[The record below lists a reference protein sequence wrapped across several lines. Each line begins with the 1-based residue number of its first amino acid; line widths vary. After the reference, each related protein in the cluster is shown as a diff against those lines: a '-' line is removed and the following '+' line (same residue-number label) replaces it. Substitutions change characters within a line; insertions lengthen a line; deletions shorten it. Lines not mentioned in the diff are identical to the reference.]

1 MRSRRS
7 PRPDRA
13 TTPSTAP
20 GTRPAAAAPYL
31 LPHLR
36 RSTLRRLLLL
46 LLALLTCAYPLLI
59 YVSLGHVAPHWLALL
74 LAAMALMRAAATRE
88 RSWLVAALGALL
100 LAGATATS
108 GNLLPLKFYPVL
120 VNAVLLSV
128 FAWSLRHPPSVIE
141 RLARLAEPAL
151 PSAGVAYTRRLT
163 QVWCGFFIVNGLLAL
178 ATALWPRQ
186 AGGDELWALYN
197 GLIAYLLMGL
207 LFAGEWLLR
216 PRLRRRF
223 EARHA
228 AAPAPAPGTPSWRP
242 LAEVATRA
250 SDADFLRHVQ
260 AWRAAFAA
268 QAGEAV
274 ILYFTDS
281 RRFSCALYGAWHAGK
296 TVYLPGDAQ
305 AATLRS
311 LDTLR
316 PQGAPSLCRAGDLPG
331 AMPEPQVAATSGMP
345 SPLPPLD
352 PHATQLIV
360 LTSGSSGQPQA
371 IPKQLA
377 QLDAEVHTLQ
387 ATFGA
392 RIATDAALYT
402 TVSHQHIYGLL
413 FIVLWPLART
423 GRAPRCHR
431 IDYPEELAE
440 QLSRQAAGQA
450 ILVSSPAHLK
460 RLPAETPGGLDWRGA
475 RTALSAIFSSGGPL
489 PPEAAEAALRLLGTS
504 PIEVYGSSETGGIAW
519 RQRAVH
525 GERWLPFQG
534 VAWRIGE
541 EELLAVR
548 SPNLPDEHWFQ
559 TADRAQALPEGEG
572 GGFLL
577 QGRADRI
584 VKIEEKRVSLTALE
598 ATLLGT
604 GLLREARALVLE
616 GMADHPRPQLAVVAV
631 PSDAG
636 WALHDTQGKRSLNEG
651 LRAALL
657 QTVERVALPRRWR
670 YVHELP
676 QNAQGKTTQAD
687 LAALFS
693 DPGSAHAT
701 PRPAPTGTV
710 PKTTTLP
717 PWRRLQTDEPS
728 PGKPHTQAQADEPSD
743 AQAVSGVSAVL
754 ALDVHANLA
763 AFDGHFDGLPIL
775 PGVAQIDWA
784 ARLGQAC
791 FAPAQDSPAP
801 PLANHFS
808 RIEVLKFQQPILPGM
823 QVQLHLQRKPRPE
836 GGHALEFSYHSLQ
849 GAEAVVH
856 SSGRLI
862 YMPTGDAT

>member
-1 MRSRRS
+1 M
-7 PRPDRA
+7 
-13 TTPSTAP
+13 
-20 GTRPAAAAPYL
+20 
-31 LPHLR
+31 
-36 RSTLRRLLLL
+36 RRLLLL

-59 YVSLGHVAPHWLALL
+59 YISLGHVAPHWLALL
-74 LAAMALMRAAATRE
+74 LTAMALLRAAATRE
-88 RSWLVAALGALL
+88 RHWLMAALGALL
-100 LAGATATS
+100 LAGATAAS
-108 GNLLPLKFYPVL
+108 GNFLPLKFYPVL
-120 VNAVLLSV
+120 VNAVLLFV
-128 FAWSLRHPPSVIE
+128 FTWSLRHPPSVIE
-141 RLARLAEPAL
+141 RLARLTEPAL
-151 PSAGVAYTRRLT
+151 PPAGVAYTRGLT

-178 ATALWPRQ
+178 VTALWPQQ
-186 AGGDELWALYN
+186 AHGDELWALYN
-197 GLIAYLLMGL
+197 GLIAYLLMGS

-228 AAPAPAPGTPSWRP
+228 AAAAHATASDAPQTQPSDTPYWRP
-242 LAEVATRA
+242 LTEVATRS
-250 SDADFLRHVQ
+250 SDADFLRRVQ

-268 QAGEAV
+268 QASPAV

-311 LDTLR
+311 LDTLHAQDG
-316 PQGAPSLCRAGDLPG
+316 PPPCRAGDLPG
-331 AMPEPQVAATSGMP
+331 AMPEPRVSTEGDTP
-345 SPLPPLD
+345 SPLPPLTPLD
-352 PHATQLIV
+352 ARTTQLIV
-360 LTSGSSGQPQA
+360 HTSGSSGQPQA

-392 RIATDAALYT
+392 RVAADATLYT

-413 FIVLWPLART
+413 FIVLWPLALT

-440 QLSRQAAGQA
+440 QLRRQASGRA

-460 RLPAETPGGLDWRGA
+460 RLPASSPGGLDWRGA

-489 PPEAAEAALRLLGTS
+489 PPEAAEAALDLLGRS

-525 GERWLPFQG
+525 GERWLPFQA
-534 VAWRIGE
+534 VAWRIGPD
-541 EELLAVR
+541 ELLAVC
-548 SPNLPDEHWFQ
+548 SPNLPDAQWFQ
-559 TADRAQALPEGEG
+559 TADRAQALPESAG

-584 VKIEEKRVSLTALE
+584 VKIEEKRVSLNALE
-598 ATLLGT
+598 ATLLAT
-604 GLLREARALVLE
+604 GLVKEARALVLD
-616 GMADHPRPQLAVVAV
+616 GAGDHARPRLAVVAV

-636 WALHDTQGKRSLNEG
+636 WALHDGQGKRNLNET

-657 QTVERVALPRRWR
+657 QAVERVALPRRWR
-670 YVHELP
+670 YLRELP

-693 DPGSAHAT
+693 DHGAEAQPGIT
-701 PRPAPTGTV
+701 APTVAPSPAQG
-710 PKTTTLP
+710 PALP
-717 PWRRLQTDEPS
+717 PWRLLPNDAPAPAAEP
-728 PGKPHTQAQADEPSD
+728 AQATI
-743 AQAVSGVSAVL
+743 ALL
-754 ALDVHANLA
+754 ALDIRADLA

-784 ARLGQAC
+784 ARLGRTC
-791 FAPAQDSPAP
+791 FAQALNTAQ
-801 PLANHFS
+801 LADHFS
-808 RIEVLKFQQPILPGM
+808 RIEVLKFQQPVLPGM
-823 QVQLHLQRKPRPE
+823 QVQLRLQLLTRPE
-836 GGHALEFSYHSLQ
+836 GGQALEFSYHGTQ
-849 GAEAVVH
+849 GGQPVVH
-856 SSGRLI
+856 SSGRLV
-862 YMPTGDAT
+862 YAPTGSTA

>member
-1 MRSRRS
+1 MPSPRS

-31 LPHLR
+31 LPHLH
-36 RSTLRRLLLL
+36 RSTLRRFLLL

-74 LAAMALMRAAATRE
+74 LAAMALMRAVATRE

-100 LAGATATS
+100 LGGATAAS
-108 GNLLPLKFYPVL
+108 GNLAPLKFYPVL

-128 FAWSLRHPPSVIE
+128 FAWSLRHPPSLIE
-141 RLARLAEPAL
+141 RLARLTEPAL
-151 PSAGVAYTRRLT
+151 PPAGVAYTRGLT

-186 AGGDELWALYN
+186 AHGDELWALYN

-223 EARHA
+223 EARHTA
-228 AAPAPAPGTPSWRP
+228 ATAQAPTLDTPSWRP
-242 LAEVATRA
+242 LAEVATRTG
-250 SDADFLRHVQ
+250 DADFLRQVQ

-311 LDTLR
+311 LDALR
-316 PQGAPSLCRAGDLPG
+316 PQGAPPLCRAGDLPG
-331 AMPEPQVAATSGMP
+331 AMPEPQVAAMRGTP

-352 PHATQLIV
+352 AHATQLIV

-392 RIATDAALYT
+392 RMAANATLYT

-440 QLSRQAAGQA
+440 QLSRQAARQA
-450 ILVSSPAHLK
+450 VLVSSPAHLK
-460 RLPAETPGGLDWRGA
+460 RLPAETPGGLDWHGA

-489 PPEAAEAALRLLGTS
+489 PPEAAEAALRLLGLS

-534 VAWRIGE
+534 VEWRIGQ

-577 QGRADRI
+577 RGRADRI

-631 PSDAG
+631 PSDTG

-670 YVHELP
+670 YVRELP

-687 LAALFS
+687 LTALFS
-693 DPGSAHAT
+693 DPGSDHAT
-701 PRPAPTGTV
+701 PRSASTGTV
-710 PKTTTLP
+710 PKTSTLP
-717 PWRRLQTDEPS
+717 PWRQL
-728 PGKPHTQAQADEPSD
+728 QADEQLD
-743 AQAVSGVSAVL
+743 AQALNGVSAVL

-791 FAPAQDSPAP
+791 FALAQGRPAP
-801 PLANHFS
+801 TLASHFS

-823 QVQLHLQRKPRPE
+823 QVQLHLQRKPRSE
-836 GGHALEFSYHSLQ
+836 GGHALEFSYHSMQ
-849 GAEAVVH
+849 GSETVVH
-856 SSGRLI
+856 SSGRLV